1 MHLSTSRQH
10 VWCFL
15 FLVNIVNT
23 SVRRFCGYNKVLIKH
38 LYRYDFHMVLF
49 VFRVEN
55 NSINSLTFQICSNIF
70 TRIVRIQAHYI
81 KANGDSNSVRTT
93 VVKKACYCI
102 SVCSNSYYASITTEV
117 QISLYRLVTRKNRWL
132 PGNCIEFFCCHT
144 PMASDW
150 VTTNDCKA
158 IGQVA

>member
-1 MHLSTSRQH
+1 MYNYNLFISLSYIKTDLALSRRTCTYPHLDNMFG
-10 VWCFL
+10 VFL

-70 TRIVRIQAHYI
+70 TKIVRI
-81 KANGDSNSVRTT
+81 
-93 VVKKACYCI
+93 
-102 SVCSNSYYASITTEV
+102 
-117 QISLYRLVTRKNRWL
+117 
-132 PGNCIEFFCCHT
+132 
-144 PMASDW
+144 
-150 VTTNDCKA
+150 
-158 IGQVA
+158 